1 MSEEEIE
8 EVEPKEPTEA
18 TEVEQQEVA
27 QEPQE
32 EQGGG
37 NSLFDALFEAA
48 EPEPEEVEP
57 EEDLGEPISLN
68 QAMEQLAKEP
78 QVEEPEGEV
87 ESEEEGE
94 PEGEVQT
101 EEPQAA
107 SPQKKQPKKKKVK
120 QVVDPDVEE
129 PVQAQNYGFPEEDP
143 DRAFKETLLPEE
155 RDLFDLAKFASE
167 NMEEYGGADTIM
179 KDYFIK
185 TQQYIAKRLQDDPGV
200 DLSDDEEYATFIER
214 NRPQF
219 SQVDIKKVERERNV
233 HEAMRRIEEKQAP
246 EKERA
251 KREQEKARK
260 APEVHKQKV
269 EFRKYSMNAI
279 PEEFSEVVKDDES
292 IQKFAETNPL
302 EFQIVNT
309 LTTELHQTGDML
321 LDITQGMVQYDP
333 SNAIHVKLLEWV
345 NTEQEN
351 FIQSG
356 QTNQDGKTFMRR
368 ERFYKLPEN
377 KRSQYYTWSDADLV
391 AILTMRAKQR
401 MNQSLE
407 HQRKL
412 LEQSGYARQ
421 QLQQQPKATKP
432 KVKAK
437 RAVPPKVNS
446 APRPGNTPNATPSQ
460 PQKSAFESV
469 LGM

>member
-1 MSEEEIE
+1 MSEEEVKEVESE
-8 EVEPKEPTEA
+8 EVES
-18 TEVEQQEVA
+18 EVAEQQEEVA
-27 QEPQE
+27 QEE
-32 EQGGG
+32 TQGESSG

-48 EPEPEEVEP
+48 EPEPEPEP
-57 EEDLGEPISLN
+57 EEDLGKPMTLNEAMAELELESSEP
-68 QAMEQLAKEP
+68 
-78 QVEEPEGEV
+78 EPEGEV
-87 ESEEEGE
+87 EAEEVE
-94 PEGEVQT
+94 PEGEAETET
-101 EEPQAA
+101 EEPSA
-107 SPQKKQPKKKKVK
+107 SAPQKKQPRKKKVK
-120 QVVDPDVEE
+120 QVVDPDIEE
-129 PVQAQNYGFPEEDP
+129 ESAPVQNYGFPEEDP
-143 DRAFKETLLPEE
+143 DKAFKDTLLPEE
-155 RDLFDLAKFASE
+155 RDLYDLAKFASDH
-167 NMEEYGGADTIM
+167 MEEYEGADTIM
-179 KDYFIK
+179 KEYFMK

-214 NRPQF
+214 NRPNF

-279 PEEFSEVVKDDES
+279 PEEFSESVKDDES

-309 LTTELHQTGDML
+309 LTTELHNTGDML

-333 SNAIHVKLLEWV
+333 SNAMHVKLLEWV

-356 QTNQDGKTFMRR
+356 QTQQDGKTFMRR
-368 ERFYKLPEN
+368 ERYYRLPES
-377 KRSQYYTWSDADLV
+377 KRTQYYTWNDADLI

-401 MNQSLE
+401 INQSLE
-407 HQRKL
+407 QQRKL

-421 QLQQQPKATKP
+421 QQQPKVQPKP
-432 KVKAK
+432 KVKRTA
-437 RAVPPKVNS
+437 PPKVSS

-460 PQKSAFESV
+460 PQKSVFESV